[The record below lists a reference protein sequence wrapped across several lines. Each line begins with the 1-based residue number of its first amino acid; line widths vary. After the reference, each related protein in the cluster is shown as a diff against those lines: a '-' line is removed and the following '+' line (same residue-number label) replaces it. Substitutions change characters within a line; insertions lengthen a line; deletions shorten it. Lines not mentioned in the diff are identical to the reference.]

1 MIIGW
6 KNIAPRL
13 QRNLTEAALSGAKI
27 IEQILMDTEAVDYE
41 KWPSGASGGVER
53 GRCAKRRERTGSRFR
68 PFAIVDSSHRPQK
81 FAAEAVYEFSSQAE
95 QCRNETRAVPRLTTM
110 EVHP

>member
-41 KWPSGASGGVER
+41 KWPLVPVAAWNGAGVRSGGS
-53 GRCAKRRERTGSRFR
+53 GLA
-68 PFAIVDSSHRPQK
+68 P
-81 FAAEAVYEFSSQAE
+81 
-95 QCRNETRAVPRLTTM
+95 VPDLL
-110 EVHP
+110 P